1 MDEPKSVAAGA
12 RNRRG
17 KVRGKASA
25 AVAKPGFLGRNAK
38 SSAAPQTDQETGEVS
53 STKKPAGALR
63 CERFAMQS
71 GVRTLLPTSRTAK
84 CLRLRQQGQDVQVIQ
99 SKQHKTCSYKNL
111 QTCGS
116 VWACPVCAA
125 KISERRR
132 VELKT
137 AIDAHIASG
146 GAVYLLTLT
155 NAHHYGDDLPELLA
169 GQAKALSYFNGDR
182 ASRKVFAA
190 MACIG
195 QIRALEVT
203 HGRLRRTN
211 NGWHPHYHVLLFA
224 AAGIDLAD
232 FQARLAERW
241 MSACSKAGLKA
252 PSLEHGVKLDSGT
265 HAAKYAAK
273 WGLDSEMTKG
283 HIKKATDGESPFD
296 LLRAYVDNDDKQ
308 AGALF
313 CEFADSFKGK
323 RQLYWSAGLKK
334 RFQIGEM
341 TDEELAAKHEDKAA
355 LLGKLT
361 LDQWRYILKKDAR
374 AIVLDLA
381 EKGWPAVERFLSAMP
396 AKTDA
401 VPVDADPVEPKTIRD
416 YKMTRKKPA
425 SIDSGVSVAAPSGV
439 EPARR
444 QPGEISRRV
453 WAKVGAQATPA
464 DVIQGASVE
473 AAAGPL
479 SDFQAGHAAL
489 PVFPGRIKA

>member
-1 MDEPKSVAAGA
+1 MTNYGTDSVTGTS
-12 RNRRG
+12 RKPVR
-17 KVRGKASA
+17 KVRNEASET
-25 AVAKPGFLGRNAK
+25 VAKPVFLGSNAK
-38 SSAAPQTDQETGEVS
+38 SSAAPKIDLETGEIS
-53 STKKPAGALR
+53 STKKPAGMLR
-63 CERFAMQS
+63 CARFAMQS
-71 GVRTLLPTSRTAK
+71 GVRILQPNSRTAK
-84 CLRLRQQGQDVQVIQ
+84 CLRLRQRGQDVQVIQ

-155 NAHHYGDDLPELLA
+155 NAHHFGDNLRELLD

-182 ASRKVFAA
+182 ASRKLFSE
-190 MACIG
+190 MGCIG

-203 HGRLRRTN
+203 HGRLRRVN

-224 AAGIDLAD
+224 AAGLDLVAH
-232 FQARLAERW
+232 QARLAARW
-241 MSACSKAGLKA
+241 MTACSKAGLKA

-296 LLRAYVDNDDKQ
+296 LLRAYVENDDKQ

-313 CEFADSFKGK
+313 CEFAESFKGK

-341 TDEELAAKHEDKAA
+341 TDEELAAKQDDKAA
-355 LLGKLT
+355 MLGKFT
-361 LDQWRYILKKDAR
+361 LDQWRYILKKEAR
-374 AIVLDLA
+374 ATVLDLA
-381 EKGWPAVERFLSAMP
+381 EKGWPAVERFLSAIP

-401 VPVDADPVEPKTIRD
+401 TPADADTVEPKTIRD
-416 YKMTRKKPA
+416 YKMTRKKTPLM
-425 SIDSGVSVAAPSGV
+425 DSGVSVLVAMH
-439 EPARR
+439 EPA
-444 QPGEISRRV
+444 PFSPCGSSRSKSR
-453 WAKVGAQATPA
+453 AGPAQA
-464 DVIQGASVE
+464 G
-473 AAAGPL
+473 
-479 SDFQAGHAAL
+479 
-489 PVFPGRIKA
+489 